1 MSVIEIKGLT
11 VEVSTEDGPKEI
23 LRGVDLNVKAGE
35 VHALMGPNGSGK
47 STIFILLICKNNLS
61 QFN

>member
-23 LRGVDLNVKAGE
+23 LRGVE
-35 VHALMGPNGSGK
+35 SESHALRVSIISVVSVSIEISSSGA
-47 STIFILLICKNNLS
+47 S
-61 QFN
+61 